1 MTEGIFREA
10 AVERLSTPDRLD
22 QGLSIVGH
30 ASWVMLAALAALV
43 VGGLIWSIVLAVPV
57 TVRGQGILLT
67 PGGVLDVTSES
78 PGRVISFSIKVGDR
92 IEAGSVVAR
101 LDQPDLRQELLN
113 AEAERRDAVEERDQI
128 VDFQQR
134 RAPVLAA
141 SVAQRRRAFEDDLV
155 LLAQQLHWLGEAAK
169 VDEDLAAKELTTRQK
184 VFQTQV
190 DIGKTEEEQAQA
202 QNGIRNLEVE
212 VSKSEIEDQR
222 ERLSSEL
229 KIAAAERKIR
239 SLQERLDRQSV
250 VLSPYAGTVM
260 ELKVNAGEIVERN
273 GALFSL
279 LPSEAADASKDGV
292 TADTRLLYAIVYVP
306 PGDGKK
312 VRPGMAVRIAP
323 STVHREEFGFIEGR
337 VRSVAE
343 FPSTLEGMNRTLKN
357 RQLVQSLAKDGAPF
371 ELVVDLIPDPKT
383 PSGYRW
389 SSSRGPDAVING
401 GTLASAD
408 IDVKS
413 VPILGLIVPP
423 LRRLLEG
430 NS

>member
-1 MTEGIFREA
+1 LATESIFREA

-30 ASWVMLAALAALV
+30 ASWVMLSALAALV

-78 PGRVISFSIKVGDR
+78 PGRVISFSVNVGDR

-169 VDEDLAAKELTTRQK
+169 VDDELAAKELTTRQK

-202 QNGIRNLEVE
+202 QNGVRNLEVE
-212 VSKSEIEDQR
+212 VKGKGIISE
-222 ERLSSEL
+222 
-229 KIAAAERKIR
+229 
-239 SLQERLDRQSV
+239 
-250 VLSPYAGTVM
+250 G
-260 ELKVNAGEIVERN
+260 
-273 GALFSL
+273 
-279 LPSEAADASKDGV
+279 
-292 TADTRLLYAIVYVP
+292 
-306 PGDGKK
+306 
-312 VRPGMAVRIAP
+312 
-323 STVHREEFGFIEGR
+323 
-337 VRSVAE
+337 VRS
-343 FPSTLEGMNRTLKN
+343 PSPVMK
-357 RQLVQSLAKDGAPF
+357 
-371 ELVVDLIPDPKT
+371 
-383 PSGYRW
+383 W
-389 SSSRGPDAVING
+389 
-401 GTLASAD
+401 
-408 IDVKS
+408 
-413 VPILGLIVPP
+413 ILRIV
-423 LRRLLEG
+423 G
-430 NS
+430 F